1 MSTMI
6 EYKIMFV
13 GPMGAGKT
21 TAIRALSDEV
31 SISTDVKSYDQSE
44 SAKEQ
49 TTVGFDYGRILLGEG
64 LSVRLVGTP
73 GQERFSFLWPS
84 LALGAKGAIVLLD
97 VTRPNPVADLD
108 LYLDKFSLLINQG
121 LAVICLSKFE
131 ARKHD
136 EIRQRVLA
144 KLKDRALM
152 IPLLDAD
159 VRDADQ
165 TRMVLETLLMQIELY
180 DDVYATESSTAN

>member
-97 VTRPNPVADLD
+97 VTRPNPVSDLD

-121 LAVICLSKFE
+121 LAVICLSKFD

-136 EIRQRVLA
+136 EIRQCVLA

>member
-1 MSTMI
+1 MT

-44 SAKEQ
+44 SSKDR
-49 TTVGFDYGRILLGEG
+49 TTVGFDYGRIALGED

-84 LALGAKGAIVLLD
+84 LALGAQGAIVLLD
-97 VTRPNPVADLD
+97 VTRPNPVLDLE

-121 LAVICLSKFE
+121 LAVICLSKFDSQKHE
-131 ARKHD
+131 ATRVS
-136 EIRQRVLA
+136 VLA
-144 KLKDRALM
+144 RLQKRPVM

-159 VRDADQ
+159 VRDSAQ
-165 TRMVLETLLMQIELY
+165 TLMVLETLLMQIELY
-180 DDVYATESSTAN
+180 DQACVLNVSNAI

>member
-1 MSTMI
+1 MI

-44 SAKEQ
+44 SDKEQ
-49 TTVGFDYGRILLGEG
+49 TTVGFDYGRILLGDD

-97 VTRPNPVADLD
+97 VTRANPLADLD
-108 LYLDKFSLLINQG
+108 LYLDKFSVLVNQG
-121 LAVICLSKFE
+121 LAVICLSKFDTQ
-131 ARKHD
+131 KHD
-136 EIRQRVLA
+136 GIRLSVLSRLQH
-144 KLKDRALM
+144 KSLM

-159 VRDADQ
+159 VRDANQ

-180 DDVYATESSTAN
+180 DDVYANETSTEN